1 VNASATKQTF
11 YVAPFSI
18 DGEFFGLAEW
28 DVAALS
34 ERWLGF
40 CRKLLSGHGPVFTT
54 TLPGPLHRIEL
65 HFTSAQG
72 AALATFS
79 FDGVPVASSA
89 LLRGEA
95 PEAERD
101 LLTMF
106 VQSARRLE
114 IVRASQ
120 TNAEPFAEVFGIRE
134 RPLHAVIALGGPA
147 DADTIPE
154 LGTHLA
160 GAFLYDSRA

>member
-1 VNASATKQTF
+1 M
-11 YVAPFSI
+11 
-18 DGEFFGLAEW
+18 
-28 DVAALS
+28 
-34 ERWLGF
+34 
-40 CRKLLSGHGPVFTT
+40 
-54 TLPGPLHRIEL
+54 
-65 HFTSAQG
+65 
-72 AALATFS
+72 
-79 FDGVPVASSA
+79 
-89 LLRGEA
+89 RGEA

-114 IVRASQ
+114 IVRAGQ

-160 GAFLYDSRA
+160 GAFLGTTSHH